1 MLLYITLQ
9 FLLCFDSLGCKDR
22 CANINF
28 LTYLLTYWLGVRKSA
43 RPVKMSDEV
52 LVWLSVCREVQ
63 IVCIHHPLTL
73 YSRLK
78 PSFFLQILPTVHF
91 PFFFGTDSTDSP
103 DCSAILCISVFTFY
117 FFFSTFLVWF
127 RAVDYADLCQ
137 LLSASRISHIVQ
149 DITNH
154 FIIGWRA
161 HPMQFPRSSAMKD
174 IEMFKIV
181 AEIIYSLKIS
191 RFISDSIGRIVGAKR
206 VKF

>member
-9 FLLCFDSLGCKDR
+9 FLLCFDSLGYKDR

-28 LTYLLTYWLGVRKSA
+28 LTYLLTYWLGVRKSV

-78 PSFFLQILPTVHF
+78 PSFFANPSHRTF
-91 PFFFGTDSTDSP
+91 PFLLWDRLHRFPGLLSDTSH
-103 DCSAILCISVFTFY
+103 IRFY
-117 FFFSTFLVWF
+117 FLVFLFSTFLVWF

-137 LLSASRISHIVQ
+137 LLSASLISRIVQ

-161 HPMQFPRSSAMKD
+161 HYVRSAVST
-174 IEMFKIV
+174 
-181 AEIIYSLKIS
+181 IICHE
-191 RFISDSIGRIVGAKR
+191 GH
-206 VKF
+206 